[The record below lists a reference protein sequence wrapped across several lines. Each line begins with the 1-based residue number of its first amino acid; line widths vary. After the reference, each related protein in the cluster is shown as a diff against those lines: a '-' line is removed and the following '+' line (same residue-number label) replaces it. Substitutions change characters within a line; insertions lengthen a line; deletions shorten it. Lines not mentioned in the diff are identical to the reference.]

1 MADCIMYCN
10 SCMYFLGIAAISSPL
25 SDLYLL
31 GYNYLLIK
39 LDIICL
45 NNLKFMGNQQL
56 FVGKA

>member
-1 MADCIMYCN
+1 MYCK
-10 SCMYFLGIAAISSPL
+10 SCMYFLVIAAISSPL

-45 NNLKFMGNQQL
+45 NNLKFMGNRQL